1 MLFPCNCRQY
11 SKRITWMS
19 RGSCLKA
26 ARLGPLHSSSCQQ
39 RQATC
44 KLLSGFACRLFWSSL
59 SSPFA
64 LCNVRIQDYR
74 IHPTKNKQISRA
86 PRIESFGHQ
95 RYHRTWTRRGAG
107 QRPNCALRGTPVLC
121 IASKLGHTEVVKF
134 LVEAD
139 TQLNRV
145 KGCERWLWFR
155 G

>member
-26 ARLGPLHSSSCQQ
+26 ARLGPFAFKFLSTTPSNMQVVVWICMSS
-39 RQATC
+39 
-44 KLLSGFACRLFWSSL
+44 FWSSL
-59 SSPFA
+59 TSPFA
-64 LCNVRIQDYR
+64 SCNVRIQDYR
-74 IHPTKNKQISRA
+74 IHPTKNKQISRV
-86 PRIESFGHQ
+86 PQIESFGHQ

-145 KGCERWLWFR
+145 V
-155 G
+155 